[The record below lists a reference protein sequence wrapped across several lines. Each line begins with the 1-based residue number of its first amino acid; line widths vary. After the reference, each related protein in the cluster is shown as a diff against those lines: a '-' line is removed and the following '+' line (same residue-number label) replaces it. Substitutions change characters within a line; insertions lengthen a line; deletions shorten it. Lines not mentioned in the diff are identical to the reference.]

1 MELVLVW
8 LENSKIENEGAL
20 VFELTTS
27 HKHSVLRMLFKDP
40 NFSKEMK
47 LAVLEKTLGD
57 DKSDPAEKTRI
68 KCMSGLPDAESK
80 EAAWLAIT
88 DVNSKESIAEREA
101 KMSGFF
107 SWNQLELNRPYFD
120 KFYEVLKDMNTYL
133 PFKYL

>member
-8 LENSKIENEGAL
+8 LDNSKIENEGAL

-47 LAVLEKTLGD
+47 L
-57 DKSDPAEKTRI
+57 
-68 KCMSGLPDAESK
+68 SGLPDAESK